1 MDSVTYSLL
10 CFLTQKNVK
19 KKKNVEIFFLAQSL
33 FKNKPQA
40 GSGQHATA
48 SLVESSY
55 QINSYIPGMRGC
67 VLCSGEEATSGTEA
81 AGGVAT

>member
-1 MDSVTYSLL
+1 MY
-10 CFLTQKNVK
+10 KY
-19 KKKNVEIFFLAQSL
+19 FFLAQSL

-55 QINSYIPGMRGC
+55 QINSCIPDTRGC